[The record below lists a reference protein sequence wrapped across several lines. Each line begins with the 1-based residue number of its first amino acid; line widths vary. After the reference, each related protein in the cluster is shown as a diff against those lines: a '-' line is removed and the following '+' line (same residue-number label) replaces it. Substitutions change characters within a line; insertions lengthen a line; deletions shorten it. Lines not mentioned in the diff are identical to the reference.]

1 MVNKNVGHYTM
12 KGKVRQLSRLAR
24 TMTIFYL
31 TIPLMILGIA
41 IATVPLMWAMK
52 HHDEWER
59 SAAPLSVEFDDEEEL
74 IAA

>member
-1 MVNKNVGHYTM
+1 
-12 KGKVRQLSRLAR
+12 
-24 TMTIFYL
+24 MTIFYL

-52 HHDEWER
+52 HHDEWEEN
-59 SAAPLSVEFDDEEEL
+59 AAPTPLHFDDEEEL